1 MGAIFLIG
9 GILSGLG
16 QRGGG
21 KVILIGLIIGGLFLI
36 AYYLS
41 KKIVISVETS
51 GGMVLGL
58 SFKRSVIENVS
69 VDIEQALKAIRIV
82 NQKVIESQVK

>member
-1 MGAIFLIG
+1 MIGLVIG
-9 GILSGLG
+9 GI
-16 QRGGG
+16 
-21 KVILIGLIIGGLFLI
+21 FLI

-41 KKIVISVETS
+41 KKIAISLETS

-69 VDIEQALKAIRIV
+69 VDLEQALKVIRIV
-82 NQKVIESQVK
+82 NQKVIESQVKRARNNT